1 MKHLEKRIT
10 GDWIDIREA
19 GGDHYSLQE
28 FLSIKVPDINSQ
40 ISALSASI
48 DEGAP
53 EYKRTLLHSVF
64 LTLESAKFQSL
75 STDELEAHRPKLG
88 GLLFTT
94 LVQKLLCSGTIP
106 VGRREKP
113 EEIATEGI
121 ELNTIISE
129 LKERIDRQP
138 ELQKHPAVK
147 NIYMQLNIYQKEKEK
162 MQELSPKIK
171 EDMESTFKQNF
182 EEAFE
187 RIFESI
193 RKNYSIIISEEA
205 ARKRAAL
212 EKDILK
218 LLPIKNLVPLLTE
231 QATEISRI
239 RSTLA
244 FAAEDKYK
252 IRSILVNLYEGRERV
267 LSMVEAENRAYLD
280 LCSQAERANPKECA
294 GNTAAR
300 FREELVR
307 ILERIKTQ
315 IEN

>member
-1 MKHLEKRIT
+1 MRDIEKRIT

-28 FLSIKVPDINSQ
+28 FLNIKVPDIDSQ
-40 ISALSASI
+40 ISALSAST

-88 GLLFTT
+88 GLLFTI
-94 LVQKLLCSGTIP
+94 LVQKLLCSGAIP
-106 VGRREKP
+106 VGRKEKP
-113 EEIATEGI
+113 EEIATGGI
-121 ELNTIISE
+121 ELNTIISD
-129 LKERIDRQP
+129 LKERISRQP

-171 EDMESTFKQNF
+171 EDMEPTFKQNF

-187 RIFESI
+187 RIFDSI
-193 RKNYSIIISEEA
+193 RKNYSIILSEEA
-205 ARKRAAL
+205 ARKRAAE

-218 LLPIKNLVPLLTE
+218 LLPIKSLVPLLTG

-252 IRSILVNLYEGRERV
+252 TRSILVNLYEGREKT
-267 LSMVEAENRAYLD
+267 LSLVEAESRAYLD
-280 LCSQAERANPKECA
+280 FCSQAERPNPEECA
-294 GNTAAR
+294 ANTATR

>member
-1 MKHLEKRIT
+1 MKDLEKRIT

-19 GGDHYSLQE
+19 GVDHYSLQE
-28 FLSIKVPDINSQ
+28 FLNIKIPDIDAQ

-48 DEGAP
+48 EEGAP
-53 EYKRTLLHSVF
+53 EYKRTLLSSVF
-64 LTLESAKFQSL
+64 YTLESAKFQSL
-75 STDELEAHRPKLG
+75 STDDLETHRPKLS
-88 GLLFTT
+88 GLLFTI

-113 EEIATEGI
+113 EEISTEGI
-121 ELNTIISE
+121 ELNTIISD
-129 LKERIDRQP
+129 LKERISRQP

-162 MQELSPKIK
+162 MQELSPQIK
-171 EDMESTFKQNF
+171 DDMESTFKQNF
-182 EEAFE
+182 EEVFE
-187 RIFESI
+187 RVFESI
-193 RKNYSIIISEEA
+193 RKNYSIILSEEA

-218 LLPIKNLVPLLTE
+218 LLPIKSLVPLLTE

-252 IRSILVNLYEGRERV
+252 TRSILVNLYEGREKV
-267 LSMVEAENRAYLD
+267 LSLVESESRAYSD
-280 LCSQAERANPKECA
+280 LCSQAGRANPEECA
-294 GNTAAR
+294 GNSAAR

-307 ILERIKTQ
+307 ILERIKNQ

>member
-1 MKHLEKRIT
+1 MKDLEKRIT

-28 FLSIKVPDINSQ
+28 FLDIKVPDIDSQ
-40 ISALSASI
+40 ISALRASI

-75 STDELEAHRPKLG
+75 STDDLEAHRPKLS
-88 GLLFTT
+88 GLLFTI
-94 LVQKLLCSGTIP
+94 LVQKLLCSGAIP
-106 VGRREKP
+106 VDRREKP

-193 RKNYSIIISEEA
+193 RKNYSIILSEEA
-205 ARKRAAL
+205 ARKRAAK

-218 LLPIKNLVPLLTE
+218 LLPIKSLVPLLTE

-252 IRSILVNLYEGRERV
+252 TRSMLVNLYEDREKL
-267 LSMVEAENRAYLD
+267 LSLVEAESRTYLD
-280 LCSQAERANPKECA
+280 LCSQAERPNPKECA

-307 ILERIKTQ
+307 ILERIKNQ